1 MGALGWSWMN
11 SDDPNSVVD
20 LLRSRDLTRRLPG
33 KDATSQALDSFIQ
46 DLHKK
51 VDISLSAAV
60 RISGEAPR
68 LSSLAKSA
76 QSQGRELSRAAD
88 TFACTSEEITV
99 TLEGELAP
107 SAAEVAQLSNGV
119 AKSLRECEAGSSQV
133 LGHIDTIRQSE
144 AGLSSAIAKLQTQ
157 LEEVTQVIGV
167 IAGISKQT
175 NLLSLNAAIEAARAG
190 AHGRGFSVVA
200 EEVRRLAQH
209 TTEATDQVADI
220 VSRFND
226 DMVQL
231 TQAGETMQTAVGA
244 GAEGVEA
251 MRSELSG
258 VRISMDQLDDRVGAM
273 ASGTGQISQ
282 AISDLNKDV
291 HTVSQTAGD
300 LLDSAQRIGDLGDSV
315 HHQSDRLLAGLG
327 GFQLNIHQTARQ
339 SLESLC
345 EDPTLLSNDVSV
357 VHRCLRRA
365 LNKSNSFELMYL
377 VSAEGFQVSD
387 NLFSSALSYLD
398 GSQARGTD
406 WRQRHWFRAVMDSQK
421 PHITEVYR
429 SSATDDFCFTLAMP
443 VWRNGQLYRV
453 LGADIRLSALT
464 D

>member
-1 MGALGWSWMN
+1 MGALSWPWNN
-11 SDDPNSVVD
+11 SGDPRPVVE
-20 LLRSRDLTRRLPG
+20 LLRSRDLTRRLPN
-33 KDATSQALDSFIQ
+33 KDATSLALDGFIQ
-46 DLHKK
+46 DLHQK
-51 VDISLSAAV
+51 VGISLSAAV

-76 QSQGRELSRAAD
+76 QAQGRELSRAAD
-88 TFACTSEEITV
+88 TFASTSEEITA
-99 TLEGELAP
+99 TLESELAP
-107 SAAEVAQLSNGV
+107 SAAEVAQLSNRV
-119 AKSLRECEAGSSQV
+119 ADSLRQCEAGSSQV

-144 AGLSSAIAKLQTQ
+144 TGLSSAIAKLQAQ

-190 AHGRGFSVVA
+190 EHGRGFSVVA

-209 TTEATDQVADI
+209 TTDATDQVADI
-220 VSRFND
+220 VSRFNE
-226 DMVQL
+226 DMAQL
-231 TQAGETMQTAVGA
+231 TQAGDTMQSAVGA
-244 GAEGVEA
+244 GAEGVET

-258 VRISMDQLDDRVGAM
+258 VRTAMDQLDDRVGAM

-282 AISDLNKDV
+282 AIGDLNKDV

-315 HHQSDRLLAGLG
+315 HHQSDRLLEGLG
-327 GFQLNIHQTARQ
+327 GFQLDIHQAARR
-339 SLESLC
+339 SLEPLSRNSA
-345 EDPTLLSNDVSV
+345 LLSDDLSV
-357 VHRCLRRA
+357 IHGCLRKV
-365 LNKSNSFELMYL
+365 LNESDNFELMYL
-377 VSAEGFQVSD
+377 VSAEGFQVSE
-387 NLFSSALSYLD
+387 NVFASALSHLD
-398 GSQARGTD
+398 GSQAKGTD
-406 WRQRHWFRAVMDSQK
+406 WRTRHWFRAVMDSRA

-443 VWRNGQLYRV
+443 IWCDDRLFRV
-453 LGADIRLSALT
+453 LGADVRLSAIT

>member
-1 MGALGWSWMN
+1 MGALGWPWTN
-11 SDDPNSVVD
+11 SGDQDPVIE

-33 KDATSQALDSFIQ
+33 RDATSQALDDFVQ

-88 TFACTSEEITV
+88 TFASTSEEITV

-107 SAAEVAQLSNGV
+107 NAAEVAHLSNRV
-119 AKSLRECEAGSSQV
+119 AESLRQCESGSSQV

-175 NLLSLNAAIEAARAG
+175 NLLSLNAAIEAARA
-190 AHGRGFSVVA
+190 AEHGRGFSVVA

-209 TTEATDQVADI
+209 TTDATDQVADI
-220 VSRFND
+220 VSRFNE
-226 DMVQL
+226 DMAQL
-231 TQAGETMQTAVGA
+231 TKAGDTMQTAVGA

-258 VRISMDQLDDRVGAM
+258 VRTAMDQLDDRVGAM
-273 ASGTGQISQ
+273 ASGTSQISQ
-282 AISDLNKDV
+282 AIGDLNKDV

-300 LLDSAQRIGDLGDSV
+300 LLDSAQRIGELGDSV
-315 HHQSDRLLAGLG
+315 HHQSDRLLEGLG
-327 GFQLNIHQTARQ
+327 GFQLNIHQAARR
-339 SLESLC
+339 SLEPLC
-345 EDPTLLSNDVSV
+345 RDPGLLSDDLAAI
-357 VHRCLRRA
+357 HRCLRQA

-387 NLFSSALSYLD
+387 NLFASALSHLD
-398 GSQARGTD
+398 GSQARGRD

-443 VWRNGQLYRV
+443 IWLNGRLHRV
-453 LGADIRLSALT
+453 LGADVRLSALT